1 MDTPVL
7 ILAAMTAIM
16 IVVAFQTRRIGNE
29 IRDVALL
36 AAFGGLFAA
45 GTALAAI
52 L

>member
-16 IVVAFQTRRIGNE
+16 IVVAFQARRTGNE
-29 IRDVALL
+29 TRDGALL

-45 GTALAAI
+45 GTPVAAI